1 MYEGCSSNRVYIILY
16 TKLLQ
21 LPRSC
26 WRAVGSGRQDY
37 GTSKYLHFFISHAS
51 EGPDGNTQSGCELLP
66 GLVTADLQDGMKSFA
81 HAVML
86 IMIKPGIFTTGHSS
100 CCVCSLSWQG
110 YAIVLSRASHSRGF
124 AQAHVSKL
132 DDVIDVI
139 CEAILL
145 EEVAK

>member
-1 MYEGCSSNRVYIILY
+1 MYEGESSNCVYIILY

-21 LPRSC
+21 LPRS
-26 WRAVGSGRQDY
+26 WWTAVWSGRQDH

-51 EGPDGNTQSGCELLP
+51 EGSDGSTQSDCELLP

-86 IMIKPGIFTTGHSS
+86 IMIKPVTFTTGHSS

-110 YAIVLSRASHSRGF
+110 HAIVLSSAIHSRGVGH
-124 AQAHVSKL
+124 AHVATL

-139 CEAILL
+139 CEAILF
-145 EEVAK
+145 EEIAQ